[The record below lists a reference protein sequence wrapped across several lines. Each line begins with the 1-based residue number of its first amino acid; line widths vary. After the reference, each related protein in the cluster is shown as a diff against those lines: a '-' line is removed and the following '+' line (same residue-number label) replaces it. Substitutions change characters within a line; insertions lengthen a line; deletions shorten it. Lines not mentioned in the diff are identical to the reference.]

1 MEPVIELDQVS
12 KTYKMDEVEVPVL
25 KNVSLKIMK
34 KDFVS
39 IMGPSGS
46 GKSTLLNMIGALD
59 RPTSGK
65 VLIDGKDVSKLSEV
79 EIARTRGK
87 KIGFVFQ
94 TFNLYPTL
102 NTLGNVELPMIIMEK
117 DKKERKKRAMSL
129 LELVGLKERA
139 GHLPSQLSGG
149 ERQRVAIARAL
160 ANDPAF
166 ILADEP
172 TGNLDSQSG
181 KEIMEIFVKLNEEG
195 RTVIVVTHDMNI
207 TKHTK
212 HVIQIKDGRVVSDK
226 K

>member
-1 MEPVIELDQVS
+1 MASVIELDQVS
-12 KTYKMDEVEVPVL
+12 KSYKMDDVEVPVL
-25 KNVSLKIMK
+25 NNINLKIMK

-59 RPTSGK
+59 KPSSGK
-65 VLIDGKDVSKLSEV
+65 VLIDGTDLSRLSEI

-94 TFNLYPTL
+94 VFNLYPTL
-102 NTLGNVELPMIIMEK
+102 NALGNVELPMIIMEK
-117 DKKERKKRAMSL
+117 EKSERKKRAMNL

-139 GHLPSQLSGG
+139 EHLPSQLSGG

-160 ANDPAF
+160 ANDPSF

-172 TGNLDSQSG
+172 TGNLDSESG
-181 KEIMEIFVKLNEEG
+181 NEIMEIFVKLNEEG
-195 RTVIVVTHDMNI
+195 RTIVVVTHDKNI
-207 TKHTK
+207 ASHSKHI
-212 HVIQIKDGRVVSDK
+212 IQIKDGRIMGDK

>member
-1 MEPVIELDQVS
+1 
-12 KTYKMDEVEVPVL
+12 
-25 KNVSLKIMK
+25 
-34 KDFVS
+34 
-39 IMGPSGS
+39 
-46 GKSTLLNMIGALD
+46 
-59 RPTSGK
+59 
-65 VLIDGKDVSKLSEV
+65 
-79 EIARTRGK
+79 
-87 KIGFVFQ
+87 
-94 TFNLYPTL
+94 
-102 NTLGNVELPMIIMEK
+102 MEK

-172 TGNLDSQSG
+172 TGNLDSKSG

-195 RTVIVVTHDMNI
+195 RTIIVVTHDVNI
-207 TKHTK
+207 SKHTK
-212 HVIQIKDGRVVSDK
+212 HVIQIKDGRVVGDK

>member
-1 MEPVIELDQVS
+1 
-12 KTYKMDEVEVPVL
+12 MDDVEVPVL
-25 KNVSLKIMK
+25 NNISLKIMK

-59 RPTSGK
+59 KPSSGK
-65 VLIDGKDVSKLSEV
+65 VLIDGTDLSRLSEI

-94 TFNLYPTL
+94 VFNLYPTL
-102 NTLGNVELPMIIMEK
+102 NALGNVELPMIIMEK
-117 DKKERKKRAMSL
+117 EKSERKKRAMNL

-139 GHLPSQLSGG
+139 EHLPSQLSGG

-160 ANDPAF
+160 ANDPSF

-172 TGNLDSQSG
+172 TGNLDSESG
-181 KEIMEIFVKLNEEG
+181 NEIMKIFVKLNEEG
-195 RTVIVVTHDMNI
+195 RTIVVVTHDKNI
-207 TKHTK
+207 ASHSKHI
-212 HVIQIKDGRVVSDK
+212 IQIKDGRIMGDK

>member
-1 MEPVIELDQVS
+1 MKPVIELNQVS